1 MHLAKNNPGYDSN
14 TIDGLM
20 HPKITKGLGYN
31 NYDLVVKFKMFSMY
45 LPNECIPY
53 TEDSTVMERVVNEN
67 SWPKPIRVYGY
78 DSTWGL
84 AGSFFEA
91 ETNCVKERN
100 TGHIATD
107 DPNWSFWSRA
117 KTITTPFTQNPS
129 EKL

>member
-14 TIDGLM
+14 TVDGVM
-20 HPKITKGLGYN
+20 NPKITKSLRYN

-53 TEDSTVMERVVNEN
+53 TPDSVVMERVVNEN

-78 DSTWGL
+78 DETWGL
-84 AGSFFEA
+84 AGSWFEA

-100 TGHIATD
+100 TGHVAT
-107 DPNWSFWSRA
+107 
-117 KTITTPFTQNPS
+117 
-129 EKL
+129 